1 MECVDSVLEG
11 FYFYPSGILTDFQ
24 YLLFSIIWN
33 GAVVGC
39 RDSGEEEM

>member
-11 FYFYPSGILTDFQ
+11 FYFYPSSILTDFQ

-33 GAVVGC
+33 GAVFSC
-39 RDSGEEEM
+39 QDSVEGEM